1 MRTSILYSCGH
12 LHTLDSISSNTKQD
26 FAEWRLAS
34 NFARYVR
41 TGNRIGTMLVHNLRV
56 FKKNLIF

>member
-34 NFARYVR
+34 NFARYVT

-56 FKKNLIF
+56 FKKNLIL